1 MNRILTLFENPPPRK
16 VQVNLIGEK
25 AIVWDSEEGTLLY
38 RFGYYGTPT
47 GIKKPKTSIFTR
59 PLELTVFEAAYLL
72 ESNYINI
79 ENENDGELSF
89 DDYFTWAKRF
99 RFFEDLYLVY
109 KDLRS
114 KRYIPK
120 PGLKFGSHFTVYRKG
135 PGMDH
140 APFLLKV
147 FPRGAQI
154 TPLDIVSAGRLA
166 NSVKK
171 RYIMAIVIK
180 PDDIRYYEFRW
191 TKP

>member
-59 PLELTVFEAAYLL
+59 PLELTIFEAAYLL
-72 ESNYINI
+72 ESNYINV
-79 ENENDGELSF
+79 EDENDGELSF
-89 DDYFTWAKRF
+89 DDYFNWAKRF
-99 RFFEDLYLVY
+99 RFFEDLYFVY
-109 KDLRS
+109 KNLRN